1 MSKQEKLSE
10 KGYIFGLG
18 AFRRY
23 KEITGHDISHFEE
36 ALKPDYLRDEKG
48 ELKLDDNGEPTRI
61 RDISIDDIEANYRWA
76 VMLKCANDVY
86 CNING
91 GDQSS
96 VDAFTVYL
104 SEADQ
109 QESNKLV
116 SQYLDSNYMGKP
128 MREYYGIPKPDEKSK
143 KKPSQRAKPT
153 SRR

>member
-23 KEITGHDISHFEE
+23 KEITGHDISHF
-36 ALKPDYLRDEKG
+36 DESLLNKVDHVEG
-48 ELKLDDNGEPTRI
+48 
-61 RDISIDDIEANYRWA
+61 NYRWA

-86 CNING
+86 CNTKG
-91 GDQSS
+91 GEQIS
-96 VDAFTVYL
+96 VDEFTIL
-104 SEADQ
+104 LDSADQ
-109 QESNKLV
+109 EESNKLV
-116 SQYLDSNYMGKP
+116 SQYLDSCYMGKS